1 MDVRDLFRLIVF
13 KGERWGGICGVL
25 FYYEDEIDRQ
35 EYRYSLHLLRDSR
48 ATIFIYS
55 L

>member
-25 FYYEDEIDRQ
+25 FYYEDEIDR
-35 EYRYSLHLLRDSR
+35 SGIS
-48 ATIFIYS
+48 IFFAPVT
-55 L
+55 